1 MKPGIRLT
9 VGVPAFFAIRPKSN
23 TKAEVASFNYFPMSR
38 SFTCLLTL
46 FFFIL
51 LEDTSRL
58 SALVRKKG

>member
-23 TKAEVASFNYFPMSR
+23 TKAEVASFDYFPLSR

-46 FFFIL
+46 FFIL
-51 LEDTSRL
+51 PEDTSRL
-58 SALVRKKG
+58 PALVRKKG